1 MRWKSGSSRKS
12 RIQTLQVQHRVQA
25 VHESLR
31 WFMLSSF
38 SFFSFPCCLRFFIFL
53 FVLFLR
59 VLSVAH
65 LEIFQKWSRRP
76 SLFLFFTLTHW
87 SKTQKTHM
95 QSIKPEENKTSKRQQ
110 TKRKRSWHFLMFLSM
125 HPLTEN
131 FLAHA
136 HERVSMCGFIFNS
149 YKRKWLH
156 WERKGMGWTWEESAE
171 SFFLF
176 WWSVWHTLVIVVWD
190 TFLGKENQ
198 ENMICLSGIGKTPV
212 SLHTRLL
219 CQYQV
224 IKGCP

>member
-1 MRWKSGSSRKS
+1 MRWKSGYSRKS

-38 SFFSFPCCLRFFIFL
+38 SFFSFSCCLRFFIFL

-136 HERVSMCGFIFNS
+136 HERVSISTQCAVSFSILTKGNGYIERE
-149 YKRKWLH
+149 KEWAGH
-156 WERKGMGWTWEESAE
+156 ERKVQSH
-171 SFFLF
+171 SF
-176 WWSVWHTLVIVVWD
+176 S
-190 TFLGKENQ
+190 
-198 ENMICLSGIGKTPV
+198 SGGQCGTPW
-212 SLHTRLL
+212 L
-219 CQYQV
+219 
-224 IKGCP
+224 